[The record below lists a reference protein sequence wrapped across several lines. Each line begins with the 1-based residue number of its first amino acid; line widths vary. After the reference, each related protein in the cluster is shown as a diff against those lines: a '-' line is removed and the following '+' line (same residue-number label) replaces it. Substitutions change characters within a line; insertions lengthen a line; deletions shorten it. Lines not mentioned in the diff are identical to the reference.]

1 MICLFRISF
10 FICFL
15 FEQLFVY
22 IFPALEEKMFG
33 RIIVFNGASG
43 EILHWMPTPD
53 RRESYYPPQI
63 LENSKGEKSILF
75 GTGGNSRPG
84 SLYVISMKDLANKKI
99 SKVSFFFLVENLKLV
114 NPLFSFTS

>member
-1 MICLFRISF
+1 
-10 FICFL
+10 
-15 FEQLFVY
+15 
-22 IFPALEEKMFG
+22 MFG
-33 RIIVFNGASG
+33 RIIIFNGSSG

-75 GTGGNSRPG
+75 GTGGNSRSG

-99 SKVSFFFLVENLKLV
+99 SKVGYIFPVCRKPRV
-114 NPLFSFTS
+114 IAPNPLFSFMYLAFMLRGCT